1 MVLLRSGGEG
11 TGKERVGGV
20 IAEGLKYGKSWTK
33 KEAKLVGDSETGL
46 CQRGSSLE
54 VVMK

>member
-11 TGKERVGGV
+11 TGKEGVGGV
-20 IAEGLKYGKSWTK
+20 IAEGLKYRKSWTK
-33 KEAKLVGDSETGL
+33 KEANLVGDSETGL